1 MSFNNFFSK
10 YEREILTVCVSIIW
24 MVLYFSTNYLSQFR
38 NYTTLELPIDR
49 LIPFVPFFVIFYIT
63 SVFITFIPYFVV
75 KNIEDYR
82 KVAKLYLFIIIVSCI
97 IYLIIPVK
105 AARPEFI
112 PTNIFGSLVAFIY
125 AKILPYNL
133 FPSLHVSLN
142 VTATLVS
149 LKYKR
154 ILGYILMPITLGII
168 LSTLFIKQ
176 HYLVDIIAAII
187 IAFVFYYYFFYTAR
201 ASAAR

>member
-1 MSFNNFFSK
+1 MSFNNFFRK
-10 YEREILTVCVSIIW
+10 YEKEIITVFVFIIW
-24 MVLYFSTNYLSQFR
+24 TVLYFSTNYLSQFR
-38 NYTTLELPIDR
+38 NYTNLELPIDR
-49 LIPFVPFFVIFYIT
+49 LIPFVPFFVIFYIV

-75 KNIEDYR
+75 KKIEDY
-82 KVAKLYLFIIIVSCI
+82 KEVAKVYLSIIIVSCI
-97 IYLIIPVK
+97 IYLIIPAK
-105 AARPEFI
+105 APRPEFI
-112 PTNIFGSLVAFIY
+112 PTNIFGSMVAFIY

-142 VTATLVS
+142 LVATLVS

-154 ILGYILMPITLGII
+154 IVGYIMMPITLGII

-187 IAFVFYYYFFYTAR
+187 IAFVFYYYFLKR
-201 ASAAR
+201 KKE

>member
-10 YEREILTVCVSIIW
+10 YEREIVTLRVFIIW

-49 LIPFVPFFVIFYIT
+49 LIPFVPFFVIFYIA
-63 SVFITFIPYFVV
+63 SVFVTFVPYFVV
-75 KNIEDYR
+75 KKIEDYR
-82 KVAKLYLFIIIVSCI
+82 KVTKLYLFIIIVSCI

-105 AARPEFI
+105 ATRPEFI

-142 VTATLVS
+142 LTATLVS

-154 ILGYILMPITLGII
+154 ILGYVLVPITLGIMI
-168 LSTLFIKQ
+168 STLFIKQ
-176 HYLVDIIAAII
+176 HYLVDLIAAII
-187 IAFVFYYYFFYTAR
+187 ISFVFYYYFFNVAC
-201 ASAAR
+201 ASTSR

>member
-1 MSFNNFFSK
+1 MSFNNFLSK
-10 YEREILTVCVSIIW
+10 YEREIVTLRVFIIW

-49 LIPFVPFFVIFYIT
+49 LIPFVPFFVIFYIA
-63 SVFITFIPYFVV
+63 SVFVTFVPYFVV
-75 KNIEDYR
+75 KKIEDYR

-105 AARPEFI
+105 ATRPEFI

-142 VTATLVS
+142 LTATLVS

-154 ILGYILMPITLGII
+154 ILGYALVPITLGIMI
-168 LSTLFIKQ
+168 STLFIKQ
-176 HYLVDIIAAII
+176 HYLVDLIAAII
-187 IAFVFYYYFFYTAR
+187 ISFVFYYYFFNVACASTAR
-201 ASAAR
+201 